1 MKPQLG
7 RNRMRQAAIR
17 AARTFVQ
24 TTLGV
29 YLAGLVAAPA
39 LGDIANIDLLNAS
52 AAAGVVAVIAF
63 AQNALEGLRDVNY
76 DRG

>member
-1 MKPQLG
+1 
-7 RNRMRQAAIR
+7 MRQAAIR

-39 LGDIANIDLLNAS
+39 LDDLANIDLLSAS